1 MAGAEI
7 QEIQIHQDDS
17 GFSLVE
23 VLIASSLLLMIV
35 LGLIPIFLQSVL
47 NNASG
52 NESSRVSNAARS
64 AAEQYFAY
72 NFDHPALVVDSG
84 TEKTFPQYYNA
95 SLGRWVDGSASIA
108 GRQLERTI
116 TVRQYQLLDLEDNGV
131 LDTPFASPSGVGG
144 VVNLYPV
151 HLREI
156 EVEAEGMQVTG
167 GPLGRV
173 LNQNVTVRVLRGF

>member
-1 MAGAEI
+1 MRSPALQPNGE
-7 QEIQIHQDDS
+7 E

-47 NNASG
+47 NNAAG

-72 NFDHPALVVDSG
+72 AFDHPQLVVESG
-84 TEKTFPQYYNA
+84 TEKAFPQYYST
-95 SLGRWVDGSASIA
+95 SLSRWVDGTATSP

-116 TVRQYQLLDLEDNGV
+116 SVRQYQLLDLEDNGV
-131 LDTPFASPSGVGG
+131 LDSPFASPPGAGG
-144 VVNLYPV
+144 IVNLYPV